1 MNERVGLVSFGD
13 EQTGYGSK
21 KPFSK
26 NLAHVMD
33 EEARRLV
40 FQAYKKTEEVI
51 LEHREKLEKVKSF

>member
-1 MNERVGLVSFGD
+1 
-13 EQTGYGSK
+13 
-21 KPFSK
+21 
-26 NLAHVMD
+26 MD